1 MIFHKNRNK
10 QTIQTLTLENQ
21 VKYFLNN
28 LISIE
33 DNIKR
38 NNQYLTNFN
47 KIKKIID
54 WLIFYEDFSLFFSFF
69 FDLFYLNHLYL
80 IS

>member
-54 WLIFYEDFSLFFSFF
+54 WLIFYEDFSLFSLSF
-69 FDLFYLNHLYL
+69 LIYL
-80 IS
+80 I

>member
-54 WLIFYEDFSLFFSFF
+54 
-69 FDLFYLNHLYL
+69 
-80 IS
+80 